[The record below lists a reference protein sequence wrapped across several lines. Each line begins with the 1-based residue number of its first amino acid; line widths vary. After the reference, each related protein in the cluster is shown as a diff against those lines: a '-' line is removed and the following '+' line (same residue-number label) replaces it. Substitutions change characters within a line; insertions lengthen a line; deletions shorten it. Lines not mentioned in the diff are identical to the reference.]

1 VLRLTTL
8 LAQTLV
14 AYSVEFDNEFEHRTP
29 HRTTVGGQPAG
40 GGPWLVSMVMWFNCM
55 RHVSD
60 VPIPVLELERR
71 ARTPTNLD
79 GMRRWGYVDVAA
91 DPEDTRAKP
100 PRAALVVRATA
111 RGLEAQE
118 VWRPLAE
125 VIERRWEERWGTNR
139 VAGLRAA
146 LLAVVSRCEFELPD
160 CLPILGY
167 GLWSAGASRPAFP
180 HRDAAPAGRVFNSL
194 PTLLAR
200 ALLMLAIDFEERS
213 KVSLAIH
220 ADVLRVLDA
229 RPLPVADLPRL
240 SGVSKEAISMALGV
254 LSKRDLVRI
263 EANQNRRRGKVARL
277 TTRGTRSRSAHEQLL
292 QDVERRWESRF
303 GPEAVGALRGPLE
316 SLAGDAR
323 GSLLLA
329 ALWPYPEGWRASVP
343 KPETLPHF
351 PMVLHR
357 GGYPDGS

>member
-1 VLRLTTL
+1 LLRLTAL

-14 AYSVEFDNEFEHRTP
+14 AYAVEFDNEFEHRAP
-29 HRTTVGGQPAG
+29 HRTTVGGQSAR

-71 ARTPTNLD
+71 SRTPTNLD

-91 DPEDTRAKP
+91 EPEDTRAKP
-100 PRAALVVRATA
+100 PRAALVVRATPK
-111 RGLEAQE
+111 GLEAQE

-125 VIERRWEERWGTNR
+125 VIEQRWEERWGTTR
-139 VAGLRAA
+139 IAELRAA
-146 LLAVVSRCEFELPD
+146 LLALVSRCEFELPD

-167 GLWSAGASRPAFP
+167 GLWSAGASHPAFP
-180 HRDAAPAGRVFNSL
+180 HTDAAPVDRVSNSL

-200 ALLMLAIDFEERS
+200 ALL
-213 KVSLAIH
+213 
-220 ADVLRVLDA
+220 
-229 RPLPVADLPRL
+229 
-240 SGVSKEAISMALGV
+240 
-254 LSKRDLVRI
+254 SKRDLVRI
-263 EANQNRRRGKVARL
+263 EPNQKGRRGKVARL
-277 TTRGTRSRSAHEQLL
+277 TTRGTRSRSAHERLL
-292 QDVERRWESRF
+292 QDVEQRWESRF
-303 GPEAVGALRGPLE
+303 GPEAVRALRGPLE

-323 GSLLLA
+323 GSLLFA
-329 ALWPYPEGWRASVP
+329 ALQPHPEGWRASVP